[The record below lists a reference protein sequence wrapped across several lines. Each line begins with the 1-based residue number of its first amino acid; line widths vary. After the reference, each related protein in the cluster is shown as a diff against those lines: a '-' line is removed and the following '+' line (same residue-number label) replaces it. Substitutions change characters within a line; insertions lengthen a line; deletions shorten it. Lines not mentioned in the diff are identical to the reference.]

1 MTGDEDERVIERLR
15 INALFLSD
23 ALENPSTDDMADLP
37 LEYRKLRRTMIVAER
52 QAVLAAR
59 SEGRYQEPAVRSVLA
74 FLDAEESALKAGGAD
89 GKKSLM

>member
-1 MTGDEDERVIERLR
+1 
-15 INALFLSD
+15 
-23 ALENPSTDDMADLP
+23 
-37 LEYRKLRRTMIVAER
+37 MIVAER
-52 QAVLAAR
+52 QAVLSAR